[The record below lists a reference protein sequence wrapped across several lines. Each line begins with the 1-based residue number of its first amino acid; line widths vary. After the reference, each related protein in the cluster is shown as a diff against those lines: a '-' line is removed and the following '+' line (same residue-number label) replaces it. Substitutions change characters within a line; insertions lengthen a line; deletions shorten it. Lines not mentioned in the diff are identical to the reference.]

1 MKAFVLAAGFGTRL
15 RPLTDHLPKPLVP
28 VLNIPGLFYTFA
40 LLKKAGITEIICNI
54 HHHADSIRRQIET
67 SCIPGL
73 TITFSV
79 EPEILGTGG
88 GLKHCQPLLGEED
101 FLLVN
106 SDIITDIDFR
116 ELADAHQRSGLAGTL
131 CLHPTP
137 DAPSIGTVGV
147 EDGLVCDF
155 ANRRGTG
162 IASSYIYTGSAVFS
176 PAIFEHL
183 HPGFSGIVETG
194 FNGLLERHQLGYH
207 EHRGLW
213 RDIGT
218 LTSYREANLSANEV
232 INRTGE
238 AVEAATGTKPHKISP
253 DALIHPSALID
264 GSVIGADC
272 RIGEDCRIE
281 GSVLL
286 PGTIVPDGTALSGA
300 VADPWNCL
308 TSGEPLKNMRV
319 R

>member
-1 MKAFVLAAGFGTRL
+1 M
-15 RPLTDHLPKPLVP
+15 
-28 VLNIPGLFYTFA
+28 
-40 LLKKAGITEIICNI
+40 
-54 HHHADSIRRQIET
+54 
-67 SCIPGL
+67 
-73 TITFSV
+73 

-183 HPGFSGIVETG
+183 HPGFRASLKPDSTG
-194 FNGLLERHQLGYH
+194 C
-207 EHRGLW
+207 
-213 RDIGT
+213 
-218 LTSYREANLSANEV
+218 LSA
-232 INRTGE
+232 
-238 AVEAATGTKPHKISP
+238 ISS
-253 DALIHPSALID
+253 IS
-264 GSVIGADC
+264 
-272 RIGEDCRIE
+272 
-281 GSVLL
+281 
-286 PGTIVPDGTALSGA
+286 
-300 VADPWNCL
+300 
-308 TSGEPLKNMRV
+308 
-319 R
+319 